1 VGKLSADIASPREE
15 ATPSKAEASCPLCGA
30 SLPEATITGSDRLF
44 GLPGKFDISVCT
56 QCGAGVTLPVLSGSQ
71 LAALYPDDYDAYVT
85 ASGDAMSFLL
95 RVYHAWRDPLTLHTP
110 PLSLLRRT
118 RPGRL
123 LDVGCGKGEPS
134 RLLIRHGWHVVGIDP
149 SPDACKLARARG
161 IDARLGTLQT
171 VELEAEPFDAVLFHH
186 SLEHVSDPLDDLRRA
201 ARLLRPGGTVL
212 VSVPNFGCWQRR
224 VFGKYWM
231 ALDLPRHRLHFTGET
246 LTRALEECGFRGC
259 SSSTQTSFSILPVTL
274 QFATLGRPLFRGT
287 ISRRLMM
294 GVYVVLYPFSVL
306 AALLGRG
313 GDVLT
318 VVATRPDVGATP
330 ASSR

>member
-1 VGKLSADIASPREE
+1 MGKLSADIASPREE
-15 ATPSKAEASCPLCGA
+15 ATPSKSEASCPLCGA
-30 SLPEATITGSDRLF
+30 SLPGATISGADRLF
-44 GLPGKFDISVCT
+44 GLPGKFDISICT
-56 QCGAGVTLPVLSGSQ
+56 QCGAGVTLPVLSASQ
-71 LAALYPDDYDAYVT
+71 LGALYPDDYDAYVT
-85 ASGDAMSFLL
+85 TSGGVMSLLL
-95 RVYHAWRDPLTLHTP
+95 RLYHAWRDRLTLRTP
-110 PLSLLRRT
+110 PLLLLQHR

-134 RLLIRHGWHVVGIDP
+134 ALLVRRGWQVVGIDP
-149 SPDACKLARARG
+149 SPDACKLARRRG
-161 IDARLGTLQT
+161 IDAKLGTLQSAD
-171 VELEAEPFDAVLFHH
+171 LDAEPFDAVLFHH

-201 ARLLRPGGTVL
+201 ARVLRPGGTVL
-212 VSVPNFGCWQRR
+212 VSVPNFGCWQRKA
-224 VFGKYWM
+224 FGTYWM
-231 ALDLPRHRLHFTGET
+231 ALDLPRHRLHFSAET

-318 VVATRPDVGATP
+318 VVGTRPDVGATP